1 MTFIGTYCYT
11 NKEFGETI
19 DILTNNKL
27 GKIEWIE
34 YRNLKD
40 GWGAFKEIHDGTC
53 SAPKIVLLPKILGF
67 LRGINTFFSPNFSEF
82 FEITGAVIIIDQ

>member
-1 MTFIGTYCYT
+1 MFRFLFNLILVTVFFQTTLFAEEIKVFEFT

-53 SAPKIVLLPKILGF
+53 SAPKIVLLP
-67 LRGINTFFSPNFSEF
+67 
-82 FEITGAVIIIDQ
+82 